1 MSRLQSGILAVV
13 GKPKQLAWV
22 RLPWRRFGKCEQ
34 LLQGRQGNHGS
45 GRRAAFAGQAGE
57 AVGILAVGFVCRTA
71 VQAEA
76 ELSRNE
82 PELRPRARLPF
93 GIDRDHIGNG
103 ILVGWLDFGFA
114 TAEVDPGFRQVFE
127 QAAVLL
133 PGHQRTQEAIA
144 GVVFCR
150 DIVDFT

>member
-1 MSRLQSGILAVV
+1 MAEERPSPDRLERRLAS
-13 GKPKQLAWV
+13 
-22 RLPWRRFGKCEQ
+22 LPWASCVVPQFKQ
-34 LLQGRQGNHGS
+34 K
-45 GRRAAFAGQAGE
+45 
-57 AVGILAVGFVCRTA
+57 T
-71 VQAEA
+71 

-103 ILVGWLDFGFA
+103 ILVGWLDFGFV

-133 PGHQRTQEAIA
+133 PGHQRTQEAMA